1 MSMWRSYMGRYSPFT
16 ASPSRVPPIVSED
29 DYHYLGPEDIVD
41 PPRPTY
47 IPNSTSSYFPSSRG
61 PIASRADAANP
72 LAPDILILKHRGTTY
87 PLHFPAFEIG
97 EGILR
102 VGELRRTAAKK
113 IDPGMDP
120 RRIKLLYKGKVLKDD
135 AVPCREEGLKQ
146 NSELMCVVSESPI
159 NGRADEDSSES
170 ASEGEMLG
178 KEINGGVHVDVDG
191 TIAGGPK
198 RARKGHRAGKKKR
211 RDPRDESS
219 GYGGS
224 GTTTKGRNSPMP
236 GSAPSQAQGSP
247 KTQHQQHQQQ
257 PQQPRPKSAMDK
269 LNELSS
275 TFHTK
280 FVPQCIQFTSNPPH
294 DAKVRDMEYKKL
306 SESILAQI
314 ILKLDEVQT
323 EGDDEARARR
333 KALVKETQAM
343 LSSLDA
349 VVRT

>member
-1 MSMWRSYMGRYSPFT
+1 MSTWRSYMGRYSPFT
-16 ASPSRVPPIVSED
+16 APASRAPPTVSED
-29 DYHYLGPEDIVD
+29 DYHYLGPDDIVD

-47 IPNSTSSYFPSSRG
+47 IPNSTSSYFPSSRA

-102 VGELRRTAAKK
+102 VGELRKTAAKK

-120 RRIKLLYKGKVLKDD
+120 RRIKLLYKGKVLKED
-135 AVPCREEGLKQ
+135 AVACREEGLKQ
-146 NSELMCVVSESPI
+146 NSELMCVVSEGPV

-170 ASEGEMLG
+170 ASEGEMIG
-178 KEINGGVHVDVDG
+178 KEINGGVRVDVDG
-191 TIAGGPK
+191 TIIGGPK
-198 RARKGHRAGKKKR
+198 KARKGHRAGKKKR
-211 RDPRDESS
+211 RDLRDESS

-224 GTTTKGRNSPMP
+224 GTTTEGRNSPMP
-236 GSAPSQAQGSP
+236 GSVPGQSQGSP
-247 KTQHQQHQQQ
+247 KTQQQQ
-257 PQQPRPKSAMDK
+257 TRPKSAMDK
-269 LNELSS
+269 LDELSS

-280 FVPQCIQFTSNPPH
+280 FVPQCIQFTSNPPS
-294 DAKVRDMEYKKL
+294 DAKIRDMEYKKL

-323 EGDDEARARR
+323 EGDEEARARR

-349 VVRT
+349 VVRK

>member
-1 MSMWRSYMGRYSPFT
+1 MGRYSPFT
-16 ASPSRVPPIVSED
+16 APASRAPPTVSED

-41 PPRPTY
+41 PPRSTY
-47 IPNSTSSYFPSSRG
+47 IPNSTSSYFPSARG
-61 PIASRADAANP
+61 PMASRADAANP

-102 VGELRRTAAKK
+102 VGELRKTAAKK

-120 RRIKLLYKGKVLKDD
+120 RRIKLLYKGKVLKED

-146 NSELMCVVSESPI
+146 NSELMCVVSESPV

-178 KEINGGVHVDVDG
+178 KEINGGVRVDVDG
-191 TIAGGPK
+191 SIIGGAK
-198 RARKGHRAGKKKR
+198 KARKGHRAGKKKR
-211 RDPRDESS
+211 RDLRDESG
-219 GYGGS
+219 GYPGS
-224 GTTTKGRNSPMP
+224 GTTTEGRNSPMP
-236 GSAPSQAQGSP
+236 GNVPGQSQSSP
-247 KTQHQQHQQQ
+247 KPQPPQQQQQQQQ
-257 PQQPRPKSAMDK
+257 PPRPKSAMDK

-280 FVPQCIQFTSNPPH
+280 FVPQCIQFASNPPG

-323 EGDDEARARR
+323 EGDEEARARR

-349 VVRT
+349 VVRK